1 LFLWIRFSS
10 ISLAPFLFEPLYN
23 LALLMFKR
31 GNLEEAYDNVK
42 EALVVFPEHRESLEL
57 KKELMGSLVGLR

>member
-1 LFLWIRFSS
+1 
-10 ISLAPFLFEPLYN
+10 
-23 LALLMFKR
+23 MFKR